1 MKSSRFRPPIEWK
14 PTYLFNKF
22 DNTGLKTRLNKYFFG
37 LVQLISKVGE
47 EITIDKIENPKMIEI
62 VSFNGESTLIFGAS
76 MVFDK
81 IYCIDPLDTKSL
93 DFALDYQTCDEIE
106 KQFNQNVS
114 WFNGNGKE
122 LGQTKVEL
130 IKDYSY
136 NVVDQFEDNSF
147 DFIYIDGAHDYESVK
162 KDIELYAPKLKTFGI
177 LAGHDYEHTWP
188 GVIKAV
194 DEIVISPQQLII
206 MDDSSWMIKKIN
218 TSFQ

>member
-1 MKSSRFRPPIEWK
+1 M
-14 PTYLFNKF
+14 
-22 DNTGLKTRLNKYFFG
+22 
-37 LVQLISKVGE
+37 
-47 EITIDKIENPKMIEI
+47 
-62 VSFNGESTLIFGAS
+62 
-76 MVFDK
+76 
-81 IYCIDPLDTKSL
+81 
-93 DFALDYQTCDEIE
+93 
-106 KQFNQNVS
+106 
-114 WFNGNGKE
+114 
-122 LGQTKVEL
+122 

>member
-1 MKSSRFRPPIEWK
+1 MQENNIDGSIFSQI
-14 PTYLFNKF
+14 PTKKF
-22 DNTGLKTRLNKYFFG
+22 A
-37 LVQLISKVGE
+37 E
-47 EITIDKIENPKMIEI
+47 EIIKYCKNNKKARGPSVKLWHGLNRLWESQAQVDDMVMNSWKHRDEISQSIHILETNPIAN
-62 VSFNGESTLIFGAS
+62 FNSDG
-76 MVFDK
+76 
-81 IYCIDPLDTKSL
+81 
-93 DFALDYQTCDEIE
+93 TCDEIE
-106 KQFNQNVS
+106 EQFNQNVS

-122 LGQTKVEL
+122 LGQSKVEL

-194 DEIVISPQQLII
+194 DEIVISPPQLMIT
-206 MDDSSWMIKKIN
+206 DDSSWMIKKIN

>member
-1 MKSSRFRPPIEWK
+1 
-14 PTYLFNKF
+14 
-22 DNTGLKTRLNKYFFG
+22 
-37 LVQLISKVGE
+37 
-47 EITIDKIENPKMIEI
+47 MIEI
-62 VSFNGESTLIFGAS
+62 GSFNGESTLIFGAS

-162 KDIELYAPKLKTFGI
+162 KDIDLYAPKLKTFGI